1 MYIVFAF
8 RTTCCPQ
15 LQFVLLSLLT
25 VILCPHLKDVFCPHL
40 QGDLLY
46 TLSMS
51 CCSNLQDVLLTSLKG
66 CIVFSL
72 TVFHAILTYKMS
84 VVLPFRVLLSFI
96 FCFKD
101 VLLSE
106 PTGFPVVLTFRM
118 STVIIYRVSCSPN
131 LQDVLCP
138 NIQRFLLSS
147 LTGCLSSFIGVFCCL
162 LLQS

>member
-1 MYIVFAF
+1 M
-8 RTTCCPQ
+8 CPR
-15 LQFVLLSLLT
+15 
-25 VILCPHLKDVFCPHL
+25 LKYVCCPHL

-138 NIQRFLLSS
+138 NLPCFLLSS
-147 LTGCLSSFIGVFCCL
+147 LTGCLSSFIVVFSYSVSCCAEIL
-162 LLQS
+162 FIFCPHLQSVL